1 MKHHAYPLN
10 VFNLCYFYQNRP
22 CILYFKI
29 NQLIIINLSN
39 SANPSLPSFQLRPHN
54 RHRRRLHLDDA
65 VPVGA
70 VSALVHPNPGLWPA
84 APVLDA
90 EPAGAVAG
98 RLPPA
103 HLVRPVQPDP
113 AAPPAGTGADQ
124 LSGRVPG
131 AVRLPA
137 GALAALFADRIMI
150 RLLLRV
156 GPLPPQATVVSTPPL
171 PTRGREQSKAN
182 LYREKS
188 KHLPEACLLKA
199 VLQVI
204 TNKLT
209 N

>member
-1 MKHHAYPLN
+1 MKHHASPIN
-10 VFNLCYFYQNRP
+10 VINLRYFQKRP
-22 CILYFKI
+22 CIIYLKI
-29 NQLIIINLSN
+29 NQIIIINLTH

-150 RLLLRV
+150 RLLLRLV
-156 GPLPPQATVVSTPPL
+156 GPPSYCCVHPPL
-171 PTRGREQSKAN
+171 PTREREQICIERKAN
-182 LYREKS
+182 IYLRRVY
-188 KHLPEACLLKA
+188 LKPFC
-199 VLQVI
+199 
-204 TNKLT
+204 K
-209 N
+209 